1 MNVKIKKIHPD
12 AKVPVYGS
20 KGAACF
26 DLYAANIIDLN
37 GIDDDKR
44 TVTYGTGLQF
54 EVPEGHVMMVYSRS
68 GHGFKHGITLANS
81 TGVID
86 ADYRGEVCVK
96 LRKLGVDI
104 HGMPAVGERIAQAM
118 IIPVQQVTFEE
129 ADELSNT
136 ERGEGGFG
144 STGVK

>member
-1 MNVKIKKIHPD
+1 MNVKIKKIHPE

-20 KGAACF
+20 AGAACF
-26 DLYAANIIDLN
+26 DLYAASIIDVTDDN
-37 GIDDDKR
+37 GER

-68 GHGFKHGITLANS
+68 GHGFKYGITLANS

-96 LRKLGVDI
+96 LRKLGI
-104 HGMPAVGERIAQAM
+104 GIRGLPAVGERIAQAM
-118 IIPVQQVTFEE
+118 IIPVEQVAFEE
-129 ADELSNT
+129 TDELSDT

>member
-1 MNVKIKKIHPD
+1 MDVKIKKIHPD

-26 DLYAANIIDLN
+26 DLYAARIIDTA
-37 GIDDDKR
+37 DDIER

-54 EVPEGHVMMVYSRS
+54 EVPEGHVMM
-68 GHGFKHGITLANS
+68 
-81 TGVID
+81 
-86 ADYRGEVCVK
+86 
-96 LRKLGVDI
+96 
-104 HGMPAVGERIAQAM
+104 
-118 IIPVQQVTFEE
+118 IIPVEQVDFEE
-129 ADELSNT
+129 VDELSDT

>member
-1 MNVKIKKIHPD
+1 MNVKIKKINSE

-26 DLYAANIIDLN
+26 DLYAANIINVTDEN
-37 GIDDDKR
+37 GER

-68 GHGFKHGITLANS
+68 GHGFKYGITLANS

-96 LRKLGVDI
+96 LRKPGTDI

-118 IIPVQQVTFEE
+118 IIPVDQVSFEE
-129 ADELSNT
+129 TDELSST
-136 ERGEGGFG
+136 QRGAGGFG
-144 STGVK
+144 STGAK

>member
-1 MNVKIKKIHPD
+1 MNVKIKKID
-12 AKVPVYGS
+12 AEAKVPVYGS
-20 KGAACF
+20 AGAACF
-26 DLYAANIIDLN
+26 DLYAANIIDTTDDN
-37 GIDDDKR
+37 GER
-44 TVTYGTGLQF
+44 TVIYGTGLQF

-86 ADYRGEVCVK
+86 ADYRGEVRVK
-96 LRKLGVDI
+96 LRKSGTDI
-104 HGMPAVGERIAQAM
+104 HGMPCVGERIAQAM
-118 IIPVQQVTFEE
+118 IIPVQQVSFEE

>member
-1 MNVKIKKIHPD
+1 MDVKIKKIHPE

-20 KGAACF
+20 AGAACF
-26 DLYAANIIDLN
+26 DLYAASIIGTESETD
-37 GIDDDKR
+37 R
-44 TVTYGTGLQF
+44 TVLYGTGLQF
-54 EVPEGHVMMVYSRS
+54 EVPEGHVMMIYSRS

-86 ADYRGEVCVK
+86 ADYRGEVMVK
-96 LRKLGVDI
+96 LTKRDSSI

-118 IIPVQQVTFEE
+118 IIPVEQVVFDEV
-129 ADELSNT
+129 DELSDT
-136 ERGEGGFG
+136 QRGAGGFG

>member
-20 KGAACF
+20 EGAACF
-26 DLYAANIIDLN
+26 DLYAASIIGTESETD
-37 GIDDDKR
+37 R
-44 TVTYGTGLQF
+44 TVLYGTGLQF
-54 EVPEGHVMMVYSRS
+54 EVPEGHVMMIYSRS

-86 ADYRGEVCVK
+86 ADYRGEVMVK
-96 LRKLGVDI
+96 LTKRDSSI

-118 IIPVQQVTFEE
+118 IVPVEQVVFDEVG
-129 ADELSNT
+129 ELSDT
-136 ERGEGGFG
+136 KRGAGCFG

>member
-26 DLYAANIIDLN
+26 DLYAANIIDTTSEN
-37 GIDDDKR
+37 ER

-68 GHGFKHGITLANS
+68 GHGFNHGITLANS

-96 LRKLGVDI
+96 LRKLGDDTD
-104 HGMPAVGERIAQAM
+104 GLPAVGERIAQAM
-118 IIPVQQVTFEE
+118 IIPVEQVVFEE
-129 ADELSNT
+129 VDKLSST

>member
-1 MNVKIKKIHPD
+1 MNVKIKKVHPET
-12 AKVPVYGS
+12 KVPVYS
-20 KGAACF
+20 SAGAACF
-26 DLYAANIIDLN
+26 DLYAASIIDVT
-37 GIDDDKR
+37 DDSGER

-54 EVPEGHVMMVYSRS
+54 EVPDGHVMMVYSRS

-96 LRKLGVDI
+96 LRKMGVDI

-118 IIPVQQVTFEE
+118 IIPVEQVNFEE
-129 ADELSNT
+129 VDELSST

>member
-1 MNVKIKKIHPD
+1 MNVKIKKID
-12 AKVPVYGS
+12 AEAKVPVYGS

-26 DLYAANIIDLN
+26 DLYAANIIDVTNEN
-37 GIDDDKR
+37 GER

-68 GHGFKHGITLANS
+68 GHGFKHGITLVNS

-96 LRKLGVDI
+96 LRKLGIDI
-104 HGMPAVGERIAQAM
+104 YGMPAVGERIAQGM
-118 IIPVQQVTFEE
+118 IIPVQQVVFEE

>member
-1 MNVKIKKIHPD
+1 MNVKIKKIHAD

-26 DLYAANIIDLN
+26 DLYAASIIDTT
-37 GIDDDKR
+37 DDKGER

-96 LRKLGVDI
+96 LRKTGIDI

-118 IIPVQQVTFEE
+118 IIPVQQVVFEE

>member
-26 DLYAANIIDLN
+26 DLYAARVINTA
-37 GIDDDKR
+37 DDIEL

-54 EVPEGHVMMVYSRS
+54 EVPEGHVMMIYSRS
-68 GHGFKHGITLANS
+68 GHGFKHGITLVNS

-96 LRKLGVDI
+96 LRKTRIDMY
-104 HGMPAVGERIAQAM
+104 GMPDVGERIAQAM
-118 IIPVQQVTFEE
+118 ILPVEQVAFEE
-129 ADELSNT
+129 VDELSNT

>member
-26 DLYAANIIDLN
+26 DLYAARVINAA
-37 GIDDDKR
+37 DDIEL

-54 EVPEGHVMMVYSRS
+54 EVPEGHVMMIYSRS
-68 GHGFKHGITLANS
+68 GHGFKHGITLVNS

-96 LRKLGVDI
+96 LRKTRIDMY
-104 HGMPAVGERIAQAM
+104 GMPDVGERIAQAM
-118 IIPVQQVTFEE
+118 ILPVEQVAFEE
-129 ADELSNT
+129 VDELSST

>member
-20 KGAACF
+20 VGAACF
-26 DLYAANIIDLN
+26 DLYAANIIDVNDDN
-37 GIDDDKR
+37 GER

-96 LRKLGVDI
+96 LRKLGTDI

-118 IIPVQQVTFEE
+118 IVPVEQVAFEE
-129 ADELSNT
+129 TDELSDT

>member
-26 DLYAANIIDLN
+26 DLYAARIIN
-37 GIDDDKR
+37 TADDIEL

-54 EVPEGHVMMVYSRS
+54 EVPEGHVMMIYSRS
-68 GHGFKHGITLANS
+68 GHGFKHGITLVNS

-86 ADYRGEVCVK
+86 ADYRGEVCIK
-96 LRKLGVDI
+96 LRKTRIDMY
-104 HGMPAVGERIAQAM
+104 GMPDVGERIAQAM
-118 IIPVQQVTFEE
+118 ILPVEQVAFEE
-129 ADELSNT
+129 VDELSST

>member
-26 DLYAANIIDLN
+26 DLYAARVINTA
-37 GIDDDKR
+37 DDIEL

-54 EVPEGHVMMVYSRS
+54 EVPEGHVMMIYSRS
-68 GHGFKHGITLANS
+68 GHGFKHGITLVNS

-96 LRKLGVDI
+96 LRKTRIDMY
-104 HGMPAVGERIAQAM
+104 GMPDVGERIAQAM
-118 IIPVQQVTFEE
+118 IIPVEQVSFEE

>member
-12 AKVPVYGS
+12 AKAPVYGS

-26 DLYAANIIDLN
+26 DLYAARVINTA
-37 GIDDDKR
+37 DDIEL

-54 EVPEGHVMMVYSRS
+54 EVPEGHVMMIYSRS
-68 GHGFKHGITLANS
+68 GHGFKHGITLVNS

-96 LRKLGVDI
+96 LRKTRIDMY
-104 HGMPAVGERIAQAM
+104 GMPDVGERIAQAM
-118 IIPVQQVTFEE
+118 ILPVEQVAFEE
-129 ADELSNT
+129 VDELSDT
-136 ERGEGGFG
+136 ARGKGGFG

>member
-26 DLYAANIIDLN
+26 DLYAARVINTA
-37 GIDDDKR
+37 DDIEL

-54 EVPEGHVMMVYSRS
+54 EVPEGHVMMIYSRS
-68 GHGFKHGITLANS
+68 GHGFKHGITLVNS

-96 LRKLGVDI
+96 LRKTRIDMY
-104 HGMPAVGERIAQAM
+104 GMPDVGERIAQAM
-118 IIPVQQVTFEE
+118 IIPVEQVAFEE
-129 ADELSNT
+129 VDELSST
-136 ERGEGGFG
+136 ERGAGGFG

>member
-26 DLYAANIIDLN
+26 DLYAARVINTA
-37 GIDDDKR
+37 DDIEL

-54 EVPEGHVMMVYSRS
+54 EVPEGHVMMIYSRS
-68 GHGFKHGITLANS
+68 GHGFKHGITLVNS

-96 LRKLGVDI
+96 LRKTRIDMY
-104 HGMPAVGERIAQAM
+104 GMPDVGERIAQAM

-129 ADELSNT
+129 ADELSDT
-136 ERGEGGFG
+136 ERGAGGFG

>member
-1 MNVKIKKIHPD
+1 MNVKIKKIHPE

-20 KGAACF
+20 AGAACF
-26 DLYAANIIDLN
+26 DLYAASIIGTESETD
-37 GIDDDKR
+37 R
-44 TVTYGTGLQF
+44 TVLYGTGLQF
-54 EVPEGHVMMVYSRS
+54 EVPEGHVMMIYSRS

-86 ADYRGEVCVK
+86 ADYRGEVMVK
-96 LRKLGVDI
+96 LTKRDTSI

-118 IIPVQQVTFEE
+118 IIPVEQVIFDEV
-129 ADELSNT
+129 DELSDT
-136 ERGEGGFG
+136 KRGAGGFG

>member
-26 DLYAANIIDLN
+26 DLYAARVINTA
-37 GIDDDKR
+37 DDIEL

-54 EVPEGHVMMVYSRS
+54 EVPEGHVMMIYSRS
-68 GHGFKHGITLANS
+68 GHGFKHGITLVNS

-96 LRKLGVDI
+96 LRKTRIDMY
-104 HGMPAVGERIAQAM
+104 GMPDVGERIAQAM
-118 IIPVQQVTFEE
+118 ILPVEQVAFEE
-129 ADELSNT
+129 VDELSDT
-136 ERGEGGFG
+136 ARGKGGFG

>member
-1 MNVKIKKIHPD
+1 MNVKIKKVHPET
-12 AKVPVYGS
+12 KVPVYS
-20 KGAACF
+20 SVGAACF
-26 DLYAANIIDLN
+26 DLYAASIIDVT
-37 GIDDDKR
+37 DDSGER

-96 LRKLGVDI
+96 LRKMGVDI

-118 IIPVQQVTFEE
+118 IIPVEQVNFEE
-129 ADELSNT
+129 VDELSST

>member
-12 AKVPVYGS
+12 AKVPVYSS

-26 DLYAANIIDLN
+26 DLYAARVINTA
-37 GIDDDKR
+37 DDIEL

-54 EVPEGHVMMVYSRS
+54 EVPEGHVMMIYSRS
-68 GHGFKHGITLANS
+68 GHGFKHGITLVNS

-96 LRKLGVDI
+96 LRKTRIDMY
-104 HGMPAVGERIAQAM
+104 GMPDVGERIAQAM
-118 IIPVQQVTFEE
+118 IIPVQQVSFEE
-129 ADELSNT
+129 TDELSST

>member
-26 DLYAANIIDLN
+26 DLYAARIID
-37 GIDDDKR
+37 IADDIEL

-54 EVPEGHVMMVYSRS
+54 EVPEGHVMMIYSRS
-68 GHGFKHGITLANS
+68 GHGFKHGITLVNS

-96 LRKLGVDI
+96 LRKTRIDMYGIPD
-104 HGMPAVGERIAQAM
+104 VGERIAQAM
-118 IIPVQQVTFEE
+118 ILPVEQVAFEE
-129 ADELSNT
+129 VDELSNT

>member
-1 MNVKIKKIHPD
+1 MNVKIKKVHPE
-12 AKVPVYGS
+12 AKTPVYGS
-20 KGAACF
+20 EGAACF
-26 DLYAANIIDLN
+26 DLYAASIIDTTDDN
-37 GIDDDKR
+37 GEC

-54 EVPEGHVMMVYSRS
+54 EVPEGHVMMIYSRS

-86 ADYRGEVCVK
+86 ADYRGEVMVK
-96 LRKLGVDI
+96 LTKRDTSI

-118 IIPVQQVTFEE
+118 IIPVEQVVFDEV
-129 ADELSNT
+129 DELSDT
-136 ERGEGGFG
+136 KRGAGGFG

>member
-1 MNVKIKKIHPD
+1 MKVKIKKIRPE

-26 DLYAANIIDLN
+26 DLYAASILIAT
-37 GIDDDKR
+37 DDGR
-44 TVTYGTGLQF
+44 EHNVVYGTGLQF

-86 ADYRGEVCVK
+86 ADYRGEVQIK
-96 LRKLGVDI
+96 LRKLGSDNT
-104 HGMPAVGERIAQAM
+104 GFPAVGERIAQAM
-118 IIPVQQVTFEE
+118 IIPVEQVSFEE

>member
-26 DLYAANIIDLN
+26 DLYAARIID
-37 GIDDDKR
+37 IADDIEL

-54 EVPEGHVMMVYSRS
+54 EVPEGHVMMIYSRS
-68 GHGFKHGITLANS
+68 GHGFKHGITLVNN

-96 LRKLGVDI
+96 LRKTRIDMYGIPD
-104 HGMPAVGERIAQAM
+104 VGERIAQAM
-118 IIPVQQVTFEE
+118 ILPVEQVAFEE
-129 ADELSNT
+129 VDELSNT

>member
-26 DLYAANIIDLN
+26 DLYAASIVDLN
-37 GIDDDKR
+37 GIDDGER

-54 EVPEGHVMMVYSRS
+54 EVPEGHVMMIYSRS
-68 GHGFKHGITLANS
+68 GHGFNHGITLANS

-86 ADYRGEVCVK
+86 ADYRGEVRVK

-104 HGMPAVGERIAQAM
+104 HGMPSVGERIAQAM
-118 IIPVQQVTFEE
+118 IIPVEQVAFEE
-129 ADELSNT
+129 VDELSST